1 MVSDDLLSTSEF
13 VPPNRRLQE
22 ISGLVSRM
30 KERREENL
38 LERIGELELENEELR
53 RKYKQA
59 LQLLSMYKSK
69 AELVLKSSSLKNH
82 VEQENQEIPIPSK
95 RSLLAK
101 YLEIHNASTRRDDT
115 TPSSASRSGSLS
127 KTKNIWKE
135 KLMELN
141 GLSPREPRLQEEN
154 EQDELIFGLAKSLNS
169 GEFLLD
175 RPSGKQAD
183 DQIEEISH
191 LLRRRN
197 RY

>member
-13 VPPNRRLQE
+13 VPPNGRLQE

-59 LQLLSMYKSK
+59 LQLLSIYKSK
-69 AELVLKSSSLKNH
+69 AELVLKSSSPKNH
-82 VEQENQEIPIPSK
+82 VEAENQEIPIPSK

-101 YLEIHNASTRRDDT
+101 YLEIHDASTRRDDA
-115 TPSSASRSGSLS
+115 TPSSASRSGSIS

-141 GLSPREPRLQEEN
+141 GVSPREPKLKEEN
-154 EQDELIFGLAKSLNS
+154 QQDELSLRLAKSLNS
-169 GEFLLD
+169 GEFHLD
-175 RPSGKQAD
+175 RPTAKQAD